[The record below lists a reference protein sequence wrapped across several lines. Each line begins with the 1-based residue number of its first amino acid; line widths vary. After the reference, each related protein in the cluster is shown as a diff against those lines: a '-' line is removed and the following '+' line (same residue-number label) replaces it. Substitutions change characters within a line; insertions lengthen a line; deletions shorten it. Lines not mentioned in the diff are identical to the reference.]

1 MPRREELVEMAT
13 MAGMGM
19 VDPCFN
25 GTLNTGRTFC
35 VRMFRHNQ
43 RYNKYDISGLVLLTP
58 QPCFTGLT

>member
-1 MPRREELVEMAT
+1 MPRREELVEMDI

-25 GTLNTGRTFC
+25 GTLNTGKPC
-35 VRMFRHNQ
+35 VRMFLHTQ
-43 RYNKYDISGLVLLTP
+43 KYKRYNISGLVLLTP

>member
-1 MPRREELVEMAT
+1 MLRREELVEMAI

-25 GTLNTGRTFC
+25 GTLNTGRTYC
-35 VRMFRHNQ
+35 VRMFLHTQ
-43 RYNKYDISGLVLLTP
+43 KYKRYNISGLVLLTP